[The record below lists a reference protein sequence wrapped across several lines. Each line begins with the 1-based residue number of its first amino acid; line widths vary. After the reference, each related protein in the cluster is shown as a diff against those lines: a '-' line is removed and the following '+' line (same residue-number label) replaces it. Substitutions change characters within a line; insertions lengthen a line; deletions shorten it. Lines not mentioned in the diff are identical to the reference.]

1 MRASS
6 CDRRVG
12 SSMASNIDFIVASY
26 GSHHDAISSSSNSG
40 STNSSPRSGVRGG
53 AHNSSVSV
61 DIDGHHRAAMP
72 PTWARSRAVATPLSR
87 IGCARK
93 GLSRSELTLAR
104 CIACEGRARRSSS
117 ASRNRL
123 RAPIRW
129 PCSSLWRCR
138 HSRRI
143 SMSWLAAVSRS
154 GPSIRDRRSAT
165 ASSST
170 ASASS
175 RSRTWASAEFNN
187 SGASPTQSWVSGS
200 MRVSATMRRTRS

>member
-143 SMSWLAAVSRS
+143 SMSWLAAVSRWGRPS
-154 GPSIRDRRSAT
+154 VTGAQRPRRAARLRLRAGPARGRVQNSTTPARRPP
-165 ASSST
+165 
-170 ASASS
+170 S
-175 RSRTWASAEFNN
+175 RGCLGR
-187 SGASPTQSWVSGS
+187 
-200 MRVSATMRRTRS
+200 